1 MSVLTVGGLVFSSDP
16 RLAVTVSPEG
26 RIWQLEISNVSLAD
40 EGDYQCQVNTHSR
53 LSSIHNLQ
61 VIGQFNSTT
70 GVILSIILT
79 NLVLERPRANPR
91 SSTEY
96 SLNEAAIPDIE
107 EDHHAKADIVIL
119 KENPVDIKQNPSSS
133 TVSPPSPSTTTAT
146 TSTSSTRLPKLSSQS
161 YRVPQEISSTNIL
174 LVLMSAFSLVVFA
187 IMTAG
192 CSLGLYRK
200 YKYPELSG
208 SRPASR
214 TGTLDSRGSSGS
226 SGSRRSRRQSRRE
239 RDDEIYSEVRVK
251 SEEDDI
257 RTRPGSVIS
266 DPPLIS
272 PTQQRQR
279 VSFSS
284 FQTSRD
290 RRLTVS
296 LASTESLSLTSG
308 QDDSLKPHGKKI
320 RFNPYDEFS
329 D

>member
-1 MSVLTVGGLVFSSDP
+1 M
-16 RLAVTVSPEG
+16 
-26 RIWQLEISNVSLAD
+26 
-40 EGDYQCQVNTHSR
+40 
-53 LSSIHNLQ
+53 
-61 VIGQFNSTT
+61 
-70 GVILSIILT
+70 
-79 NLVLERPRANPR
+79 
-91 SSTEY
+91 
-96 SLNEAAIPDIE
+96 
-107 EDHHAKADIVIL
+107 
-119 KENPVDIKQNPSSS
+119 SSS
-133 TVSPPSPSTTTAT
+133 
-146 TSTSSTRLPKLSSQS
+146 
-161 YRVPQEISSTNIL
+161 NIL
-174 LVLMSAFSLVVFA
+174 LVVMSAFSLVVLA

-251 SEEDDI
+251 SGPEEDDI
-257 RTRPGSVIS
+257 RTRPDSVC
-266 DPPLIS
+266 DTVRPPLIP

-284 FQTSRD
+284 FQTGRD

-296 LASTESLSLTSG
+296 LASTESLSLNSG
-308 QDDSLKPHGKKI
+308 QEDSLKPHGKKI